1 MASATRTDV
10 EMLKDP
16 MVREESSWPPAP
28 RSWTSSGPG
37 TATAWAAAATG
48 QAGGGG
54 SVPAR
59 TGGPSLPTM
68 PAFGQE
74 KLERRVDKLS
84 ETVVL
89 LRQAT
94 GDDITGPLDGVDNA
108 IDRIRLALAVS
119 ANLPLVKRKKSQRE
133 IGDALGQ
140 LEDAVMNAAMGR
152 P

>member
-1 MASATRTDV
+1 MASATRAAV

-16 MVREESSWPPAP
+16 MVREELL
-28 RSWTSSGPG
+28 
-37 TATAWAAAATG
+37 ATGAQIADQLRAWNRDRRAAAATG
-48 QAGGGG
+48 QAGGGA

>member
-1 MASATRTDV
+1 MASATRAAV

-16 MVREESSWPPAP
+16 MVREELL
-28 RSWTSSGPG
+28 
-37 TATAWAAAATG
+37 ATGAQIVDQLRAWNRDRRAAAATG

-140 LEDAVMNAAMGR
+140 LEHAVMNAAMGR